1 VEASC
6 RFYIAVDK
14 LGCSTFDSLLLFLFW
29 LEARGHGKRD
39 YRIRALGAEIGISSI
54 ISVFQPE
61 TPEVSKR
68 ARAALGMVFAS
79 SSLCVPARRV
89 GRFTHGA

>member
-29 LEARGHGKRD
+29 LEARGHTKQ
-39 YRIRALGAEIGISSI
+39 
-54 ISVFQPE
+54 QPE
-61 TPEVSKR
+61 TPQVTR
-68 ARAALGMVFAS
+68 RVRAALGMVLAS
-79 SSLCVPARRV
+79 SSLCVPARCV
-89 GRFTHGA
+89 